1 MVSYSVE
8 VSGSDPR
15 TVTCGE
21 DQRLLDAFLRS
32 GVYLP
37 NSCNQGTCGTCK
49 VKVLSGSVDQP
60 APSETVVSADDQ
72 AAGHVLACQSTPTSD
87 VRIEVPL
94 DAGTGPRHV
103 LRDLCGTVHEIREL
117 ADDTVALAVGIDE
130 PLDFSAGQYIEFRVP
145 GTGDVRQYSMAN
157 PPSRSDRLEFHIRRV
172 AGGRATDGWIF
183 DSLQHGHPIEM
194 RGPWGDFVHDRDVD
208 APMILLAG
216 GTGLAPL
223 KSIAL
228 EALSADPE
236 REIHLYHGVRHSRD
250 LYDVDFWESVT
261 RRHSGVRYVP
271 CLSREDGADRR
282 GYVGDALVED
292 FDSLRGHV
300 AYLCGP
306 PAMVDAG
313 VRACKRRRMP
323 GRNIHREKYTP
334 AAVTR
339 EWGAESV
346 PA

>member
-1 MVSYSVE
+1 MSRSYSVE
-8 VSGSDPR
+8 VSGSDPK
-15 TVTCGE
+15 TVDCGD

-49 VKVLSGSVDQP
+49 VKVLCGSVDQP
-60 APSETVVSADDQ
+60 TPSETVLSADEQ
-72 AAGHVLACQSTPTSD
+72 TAGYVLACQSTPRSD
-87 VRIEVPL
+87 AQIEVPL
-94 DAGTGPRHV
+94 DAGSGPQHA
-103 LRDLCGTVHEIREL
+103 LRDLIGVVREIREV
-117 ADDTVALAVGIDE
+117 ADETMSVHVELDA

-145 GTGDVRQYSMAN
+145 GTDDVRQYSMAN
-157 PPSRSDRLEFHIRRV
+157 PPSRPDRLEFHIRRV
-172 AGGRATDGWIF
+172 SGGRATDGWIF
-183 DSLQHGHPIEM
+183 DSLRHGHPIEM

-228 EALSADPE
+228 EALSVDPD
-236 REIHLYHGVRHSRD
+236 REIHLYHGVRYRRD
-250 LYDVDFWESVT
+250 LYDVEFWEALAQN
-261 RRHSGVRYVP
+261 HSGVSYVP
-271 CLSREDGADRR
+271 CLSREDGPGRR
-282 GYVGDALVED
+282 GYVGDALVAD

-313 VRACKRRRMP
+313 VKACKRRRMP
-323 GRNIHREKYTP
+323 GRNVHREKYTP
-334 AAVTR
+334 APV
-339 EWGAESV
+339 AEPI